1 MRLAARTDPGS
12 VSQPAT
18 RGPRARAARIGSG
31 RELAKGGKVPQDPH
45 NEVAIRTE
53 GLTKFYGAQRG
64 TADLDLAVMR
74 GEVYGF
80 LGPNA
85 AGKTTT
91 IRCLL
96 DLIHPTRGTLLLHP
110 S

>member
-1 MRLAARTDPGS
+1 M
-12 VSQPAT
+12 
-18 RGPRARAARIGSG
+18 
-31 RELAKGGKVPQDPH
+31 
-45 NEVAIRTE
+45 AICTQ
-53 GLTKFYGAQRG
+53 GLTKLYGARRG
-64 TADLDLAVMR
+64 ITDLDLVVSR

-96 DLIHPTRGTLLLHP
+96 DLIHPARGKASIFGLDSHDDSVAIHALIA
-110 S
+110 